1 MAEDFQIFEGV
12 PKIHQISPRK
22 GLAIP
27 CAFSQATPDFTVQL
41 NPGDGADAVRASLIK
56 QAKGSFWF
64 LSDEYSTVQLTDRK
78 RIGLD
83 TNVGVDVF
91 SFHNEILPEK
101 NYEQIAESLSRFY
114 WALRDKSLFILD
126 SIQIRSKDQING
138 KSGLFSRPVLI
149 FKKLSKSTFMGI
161 PTSSQDRKGSWY
173 VQITLGSVK
182 SVVILSQ
189 ARLLDYKR
197 LSSKIGELD
206 AVEMHN
212 VKDKFKN
219 LYCP

>member
-1 MAEDFQIFEGV
+1 MYVKRFLEWISVKEKLHNQEHLPPLFKEGE
-12 PKIHQISPRK
+12 IWW
-22 GLAIP
+22 
-27 CAFSQATPDFTVQL
+27 C
-41 NPGDGADAVRASLIK
+41 SL
-56 QAKGSFWF
+56 G
-64 LSDEYSTVQLTDRK
+64 E
-78 RIGLD
+78 
-83 TNVGVDVF
+83 NVG
-91 SFHNEILPEK
+91 SE
-101 NYEQIAESLSRFY
+101 
-114 WALRDKSLFILD
+114 
-126 SIQIRSKDQING
+126 ING
-138 KSGLFSRPVLI
+138 KSNLFSRPVLI
-149 FKKLSKSTFMGI
+149 FRKLSKSTFMGI